1 MCVLHTECKNRTAA
15 PPVKLKQLQSSLD
28 SFALDW
34 NQVMPADEVLAPPR
48 GSLGLEA
55 SVLSG
60 LRDARSSHVLENHC
74 RQALKAIEP
83 QLQAQHIGPEAL
95 ETICA
100 GAVRHCMLHKGKGLP
115 DAFYLSKDGSTL
127 AVLHEH
133 QQITELNINDLL
145 TAEPT
150 AKVPQAK
157 QQPLACVASPA
168 VPQDIFQG
176 DSTPLYSWQTLESA
190 ACPALPNGDPQSDA
204 VQIFAVHNPSAELAP
219 AVPLADANAQP
230 HMAPADPAPPADV
243 ALSRP
248 VHDPAL
254 DVVSPVPLPDVPAPG
269 TAARPLVTQS
279 VEPAKWIQPPKAAS
293 KHQPL
298 VSQLAADPPMTATD
312 WQELAKTLH
321 AQGEQMSRAVAWA
334 QQRGLSKAAKAYQN
348 EVHALYL
355 REQDASRRALNLRA
369 KSQASALPPD
379 LSSPFAPGWGTGDA
393 AAGLRSVPW
402 RSYCGQE
409 SYKVSVRAFGPAVD
423 YDPVKNQVLFAGVQL
438 GGASVRAAAGHSCGF
453 MSDEM
458 APMVKFTAS
467 IGARMG
473 GEATLAI
480 GFNGIK
486 GTISAVGR
494 QRLGPEKSPSI
505 EPKGKDILGLHPK
518 VKGIW
523 GLSFSAAAGVGYMH
537 TTDPHPLNDGR
548 SLKQ

>member
-150 AKVPQAK
+150 AKVPQAQ

-176 DSTPLYSWQTLESA
+176 DSTPLSSWQTLESA
-190 ACPALPNGDPQSDA
+190 ACPALPNGDLQSDA

-243 ALSRP
+243 ALSLP
-248 VHDPAL
+248 VHDPAR
-254 DVVSPVPLPDVPAPG
+254 DAVSPVPLPDI
-269 TAARPLVTQS
+269 AARPLVAQL
-279 VEPAKWIQPPKAAS
+279 VEPAKRIQPSKAVS
-293 KHQPL
+293 KHHPL
-298 VSQLAADPPMTATD
+298 VRQLAADPPMTVTD

-321 AQGEQMSRAVAWA
+321 AQGEHMGRAVAWA
-334 QQRGLSKAAKAYQN
+334 QQRGLSKAAIAYQN

-355 REQDASRRALNLRA
+355 REQDASRRALDLRA
-369 KSQASALPPD
+369 KSQASAPPPKP
-379 LSSPFAPGWGTGDA
+379 SNPFAPGWGTGDA

-402 RSYCGQE
+402 RKYCGQE
-409 SYKVSVRAFGPAVD
+409 SYKVTVRALGAAAD
-423 YDPVKNQVLFAGVQL
+423 YDPVKNQPLFLGVQA
-438 GGASVRAAAGHSCGF
+438 GGASVRAAAGYSCGF
-453 MSDEM
+453 MSDEWG
-458 APMVKFTAS
+458 PMVKVTAS
-467 IGARMG
+467 IGAG
-473 GEATLAI
+473 LGAEATLSV
-480 GFNGIK
+480 GFNGVK
-486 GTISAVGR
+486 VTSTLVGR
-494 QRLGPEKSPSI
+494 QRLGPAKTLSAQPQ
-505 EPKGKDILGLHPK
+505 P
-518 VKGIW
+518 KGIW
-523 GLSFSAAAGVGYMH
+523 GFNLSVAAGVGLMH
-537 TTDPHPLNDGR
+537 TPVSHAAGQDHPF
-548 SLKQ
+548 KQ